1 MTWYEPEDGRRHQ
14 VGVEFE
20 EFFDLPILDPAEV
33 APVARIAGEDED
45 ADKDDGEAIAEPAPE
60 SSNPGPQPRAD

>member
-20 EFFDLPILDPAEV
+20 EFFDLLILDPGQV
-33 APVARIAGEDED
+33 ARVARI
-45 ADKDDGEAIAEPAPE
+45 ADKDDGDATAGGAPQ
-60 SSNPGPQPRAD
+60 SSPSRQPRSDG